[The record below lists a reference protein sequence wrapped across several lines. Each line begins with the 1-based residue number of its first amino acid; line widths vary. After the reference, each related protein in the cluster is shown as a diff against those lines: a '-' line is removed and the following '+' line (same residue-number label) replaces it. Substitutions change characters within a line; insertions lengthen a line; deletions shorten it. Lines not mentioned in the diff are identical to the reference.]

1 MCFLPKQ
8 RTPWPSSRWVRSA
21 PTKSS
26 TSAGDR
32 IFGKPSEVKGAA
44 PLPRGLS
51 SGSARIRARRWPRSA
66 TRLNRVLH
74 PFDHPCN
81 EEGDPRPLSGFNA
94 QSPVEGSM
102 TVDTRVTVFAGNPPQ
117 RACSR
122 MMSSSGATYTQ

>member
-1 MCFLPKQ
+1 MAFIPVGAE
-8 RTPWPSSRWVRSA
+8 RTYQVVDLGRRQDIRQA
-21 PTKSS
+21 L
-26 TSAGDR
+26 R
-32 IFGKPSEVKGAA
+32 RERCC